1 MLQSPVGD
9 RQLIKKVLASEDS
22 ALRAVIKSGL
32 DCATEINNTTQSQVL
47 ITKKQVN
54 RAKGST
60 RIGIH

>member
-9 RQLIKKVLASEDS
+9 RLLIKKVLASEDS

-32 DCATEINNTTQSQVL
+32 DCATEINNTTQSQV

-54 RAKGST
+54 RAQGST
-60 RIGIH
+60 RVGIH